1 MKSGSSRALVALS
14 LAALVLPGSALAGAG
29 QLTVSVVPLTTE
41 VTYSALASASP
52 PRPALTTYV
61 GYVVSVSNTGG
72 NTINNIRLTGV
83 ARPTD
88 TDEKAIVNSVD
99 GGSCSIGAD
108 QISIDCSI
116 GQLKAGQPYPAFAV
130 FLKAPVKDTVSPL
143 PNGDPAHCDTT
154 DCVSFSGSVIY
165 AEAGGGPTSPPQ
177 NSIKPWAAAAV
188 TLGTFNPSLVKSAVP
203 KGGASLFTGAGGT
216 STGTDPFATSV
227 VVPAGTTFTT
237 AEIQESPDSIN
248 CTNNFSACFRADITI
263 PGTFTPYMTIVLRQD
278 ASTILNG
285 TRIESVLI
293 RYTGTSGTVDVGDC
307 ADPTT
312 PRSDGIP
319 CIAKRTYYK
328 SNKTPGWTPEL
339 DGDFEWTLLNI
350 HNGTYKVF

>member
-1 MKSGSSRALVALS
+1 M
-14 LAALVLPGSALAGAG
+14 
-29 QLTVSVVPLTTE
+29 
-41 VTYSALASASP
+41 
-52 PRPALTTYV
+52 
-61 GYVVSVSNTGG
+61 
-72 NTINNIRLTGV
+72 
-83 ARPTD
+83 
-88 TDEKAIVNSVD
+88 
-99 GGSCSIGAD
+99 GAD

-116 GQLKAGQPYPAFAV
+116 GQLKAGQAYPVFAV
-130 FLKAPVKDTVSPL
+130 FFKAPVKDTASPL
-143 PNGDPAHCDTT
+143 PNGDTANCATT
-154 DCVSFSGSVIY
+154 DCVAFGGSIIY

-177 NSIKPWAAAAV
+177 NSIQSWAAAAV

-216 STGTDPFATSV
+216 STDPFATSV
-227 VVPAGTTFTT
+227 VVPAGATFTT

-248 CTNNFSACFRADITI
+248 CTNNFSACYRADITI

-285 TRIESVLI
+285 TKIESVLI
-293 RYTGTSGTVDVGDC
+293 QYTGTSGTVIVGDC
-307 ADPTT
+307 ASPTT
-312 PRSDGIP
+312 PRTDGIP

-328 SNKTPGWTPEL
+328 SNKTPGWTADL